1 LPTKIKLDYP
11 VLPAGHQVWMV
22 RPGAGYRLARAFREA
37 EAIAP
42 DVPLLNLNNGQP
54 ATSAANL
61 DAQLRR
67 GREWRDWEDN
77 GSRPEQRPSTSER
90 DYTIALNDGITHTR
104 AKNTVIKI
112 FDEIPDGA
120 LVFVPGASLA
130 DDALLGTIA
139 SSTADRVTVTRK
151 WGEKELAF
159 QGRSLLNPLK
169 IPMRLLPPEVTDR
182 RKNRG
187 VVAEEIVGSA
197 RIRLY
202 REYFNSF
209 SLDGGDAYAQFRGGN
224 AAFPAAALGSLVTL
238 MRYVIEAKIEGEKAR
253 AEGRPAVLVDP
264 IRLASLIWSTDQN
277 LLIHARVNSPF
288 GRVTFQSAR
297 PAIYAAIAFISLATL
312 DADAQVMDD
321 LASGTTQVENVCEE
335 PASLTASAQ
344 NQADTVGQTLFDF
357 YAIFGAQT
365 CEQVLA
371 VTRKTVESTLGTV
384 DAEAER

>member
-1 LPTKIKLDYP
+1 
-11 VLPAGHQVWMV
+11 MV

-42 DVPLLNLNNGQP
+42 DVPLLNLNNGQL
-54 ATSAANL
+54 AADAANL

-67 GREWRDWEDN
+67 GREWRDWEN
-77 GSRPEQRPSTSER
+77 SGSRPELRPSTAAG
-90 DYTIALNDGITHTR
+90 DYTVALNDGVTHTR

-130 DDALLGTIA
+130 DDALLGTVA
-139 SSTADRVTVTRK
+139 SSTVDRVTVTRK

-159 QGRSLLNPLK
+159 QGRSLLNPRK

-187 VVAEEIVGSA
+187 VVTGEIVGKA
-197 RIRLY
+197 RLRLY

-209 SLDGGDAYAQFRGGN
+209 SLDGGDAYAQFRGGD
-224 AAFPAAALGSLVTL
+224 APFPAAALGSLVTL
-238 MRYVIEAKIEGEKAR
+238 MRYVIEAKMEGERAI
-253 AEGRPAVLVDP
+253 AEGRTAAPLDP
-264 IRLASLIWSTDQN
+264 ILLASLTWSTDQN

-312 DADAQVMDD
+312 NADAQVIND
-321 LASGTTQVENVCEE
+321 LANGITEVENVCRE

-344 NQADTVGQTLFDF
+344 NQADTVGQTLYDF

-365 CEQVLA
+365 CEQVLE
-371 VTRKTVESTLGTV
+371 VTRQTVEATLGRV